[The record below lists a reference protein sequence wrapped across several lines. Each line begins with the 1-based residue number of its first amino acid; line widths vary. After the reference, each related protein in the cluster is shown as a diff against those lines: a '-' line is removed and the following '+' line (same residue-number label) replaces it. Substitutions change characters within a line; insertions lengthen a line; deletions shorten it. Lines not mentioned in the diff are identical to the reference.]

1 MALSTLNSKDEEK
14 EEAMYG
20 SDNEIAENDMEL
32 QHSEISD
39 IANFFI
45 GTHDVED
52 LFVPTVSLTRLNL
65 SASCGGKC
73 LN

>member
-1 MALSTLNSKDEEK
+1 MNSEDEEE
-14 EEAMYG
+14 EEAMYD
-20 SDNEIAENDMEL
+20 SDSEIADNDMEL
-32 QHSEISD
+32 QHSEINN

-45 GTHDVED
+45 GTHDMED
-52 LFVPTVSLTRLNL
+52 LFAPTVSLARLNL